1 MRICVVLAAV
11 LFLTCTAQAGSA
23 VVAFSYTF
31 QDKKTVTG
39 TVEGDLQ
46 PDNDLVTGLRNMNA
60 VYSGQPNTPLIF
72 VAPPGVNLDLS
83 LSGTQ
88 LFVLFGW
95 ATDPSIDGLHFG
107 FELSNIPNTIGA
119 VTVGTFITSF
129 SPNDGLVIEPPRG
142 SAALEADFFRSG
154 SYSASTSASI
164 VPEPSSI
171 ALAGTGLGL
180 LLVYNAYRRV
190 LRKAAAR

>member
-1 MRICVVLAAV
+1 MRICVALAAV

-72 VAPPGVNLDLS
+72 VAPPGANVDLS

-88 LFVLFGW
+88 LFVLIGW

-107 FELSNIPNTIGA
+107 FELYNSPDTRA

-142 SAALEADFFRSG
+142 SAALDADFFRSG
-154 SYSASTSASI
+154 SYSASI

-180 LLVYNAYRRV
+180 LLVYNVYRRV

>member
-1 MRICVVLAAV
+1 MRICVALAAV

-72 VAPPGVNLDLS
+72 VAPPGANVDLS

-88 LFVLFGW
+88 LFVLIGW

-107 FELSNIPNTIGA
+107 FELYNSPDTTNA

-180 LLVYNAYRRV
+180 LLVYNVYRRV

>member
-1 MRICVVLAAV
+1 MRICVALAAV

-72 VAPPGVNLDLS
+72 VAPPGINTDLS

-88 LFVLFGW
+88 SFLFYGW
-95 ATDPSIDGLHFG
+95 VTDPSIDGSHFG
-107 FELSNIPNTIGA
+107 FELSNTPNTIGA
-119 VTVGTFITSF
+119 VTVGTFITSL
-129 SPNDGLVIEPPRG
+129 SPTGGFVTEPPRG

-180 LLVYNAYRRV
+180 LLVYNVYRRV